1 MSARREWKC
10 AIRHCFVI
18 SITDWRHA
26 LGSAWPRGFMPD
38 ATFSAM
44 RQSIIDGAPDTAS
57 GLAQQA
63 VSSGIAPIDA
73 INQGFVVGMHDMGDQ
88 FARGQMYLPDMMAS
102 AEAMRAAMA
111 VLDPELKKLG
121 TERPMA
127 GVVVLGTTKGD
138 IHEIG
143 KILVGTLLTAHGFR
157 VHDLGV
163 DIAGEKFAAKA
174 QEFNADIVGVSA
186 LLTTTMR
193 NQKSVVEALEKAGL
207 RPQVKIMVGGA
218 PVTRRWAEEIG
229 ADGYAKD
236 AMSAV
241 DLARQLME
249 QKTQAAVGEPV

>member
-1 MSARREWKC
+1 MS
-10 AIRHCFVI
+10 
-18 SITDWRHA
+18 D
-26 LGSAWPRGFMPD
+26 
-38 ATFSAM
+38 TFCAM
-44 RQSIIDGAPDTAS
+44 RQSIIDGAPETAS
-57 GLAQQA
+57 ELAQRLVA
-63 VSSGIAPIDA
+63 AGIAPLDA
-73 INQGFVVGMHDMGDQ
+73 INNGYVPGMQAVGEQ
-88 FARGQMYLPDMMAS
+88 FAQGKMFLPDMMAS

-143 KILVGTLLTAHGFR
+143 KILVGTLLSANGFR

-163 DIAGEKFAAKA
+163 DVAGEKFAAKA
-174 QEFNADIVGVSA
+174 RELNADIVGVSA

-193 NQKSVVEALEKAGL
+193 NQRGVVEALVKAGL
-207 RPQVKIMVGGA
+207 RSQVKVMVGGA

-241 DLARQLME
+241 GLARSLME
-249 QKTQAAVGEPV
+249 QKAQLVPEPV

>member
-1 MSARREWKC
+1 
-10 AIRHCFVI
+10 
-18 SITDWRHA
+18 
-26 LGSAWPRGFMPD
+26 MPD
-38 ATFSAM
+38 DNFSAM
-44 RQSIIDGAPDTAS
+44 RQSVIDGAPDTAA

-73 INQGFVVGMHDMGDQ
+73 INLGYVPGMQAVGEQ

-102 AEAMRAAMA
+102 SEAMRAAMA

-121 TERPMA
+121 AERPMA

-163 DIAGEKFAAKA
+163 DVSGEKFAAQA
-174 QEFNADIVGVSA
+174 RELHADIVGVSA

-207 RPQVKIMVGGA
+207 RSQVKIMVGGA

-241 DLARQLME
+241 ALARQLMAE
-249 QKTQAAVGEPV
+249 KTQSVVAEPA

>member
-1 MSARREWKC
+1 
-10 AIRHCFVI
+10 
-18 SITDWRHA
+18 
-26 LGSAWPRGFMPD
+26 MPD
-38 ATFSAM
+38 NTFSAM

-57 GLAQQA
+57 MLAQQA
-63 VSSGIAPIDA
+63 IAAGMAPLDA
-73 INQGFVVGMHDMGDQ
+73 INNGYVSGMHYVGEQ
-88 FARGQMYLPDMMAS
+88 FARGQMFLPDMMAS

-127 GVVVLGTTKGD
+127 GIVLLGTTKGD

-143 KILVGTLLTAHGFR
+143 KTLVGMLLTAHGFC

-163 DIAGEKFAAKA
+163 DVAGETFAAKA
-174 QEFNADIVGVSA
+174 RELRADIVGVSA

-193 NQKSVVEALEKAGL
+193 NQKGVIESLEKAGL
-207 RPQVKIMVGGA
+207 RSQVKVMVGGA

-236 AMSAV
+236 AMTAV
-241 DLARQLME
+241 ALARELMGRPLIG
-249 QKTQAAVGEPV
+249 QKTQSSVTVQA

>member
-1 MSARREWKC
+1 
-10 AIRHCFVI
+10 
-18 SITDWRHA
+18 
-26 LGSAWPRGFMPD
+26 MPND
-38 ATFSAM
+38 TLSAM

-57 GLAQQA
+57 SLAAMALA
-63 VSSGIAPIDA
+63 VGMAPIEA
-73 INQGFVVGMHDMGDQ
+73 INNGYVPGMHDVGEQ

-111 VLDPELKKLG
+111 VLDPELRRLG

-127 GVVVLGTTKGD
+127 GVVILGTTKGD

-143 KILVGTLLTAHGFR
+143 KILVGTLLTAHGFQ

-163 DIAGEKFAAKA
+163 DVTGEKFAAKA
-174 QEFNADIVGVSA
+174 RELKADIVGVSA

-193 NQKSVVEALEKAGL
+193 NQKGVVEALEKEGM
-207 RPQVKIMVGGA
+207 RSHVRVMVGGA

-241 DLARQLME
+241 TLARELMQ
-249 QKTQAAVGEPV
+249 QKAQAVS

>member
-1 MSARREWKC
+1 MQVTDRCAVGKVKSGAGAGRRGQVLGGLRRIMS
-10 AIRHCFVI
+10 IDCF
-18 SITDWRHA
+18 
-26 LGSAWPRGFMPD
+26 L
-38 ATFSAM
+38 AM
-44 RQSIIDGAPDTAS
+44 KQSIVDGAPDTAS
-57 GLAQQA
+57 ELAQQA
-63 VSSGIAPIDA
+63 LASGIAPLEAIDHGYVPGM
-73 INQGFVVGMHDMGDQ
+73 QEVGER
-88 FARGQMYLPDMMAS
+88 FARGQMFLPDMMAS

-143 KILVGTLLTAHGFR
+143 KILVGTLLTAHGFQ

-163 DIAGEKFAAKA
+163 DVAGEKFAAKA
-174 QEFNADIVGVSA
+174 RELEADIVGVSA

-193 NQKSVVEALEKAGL
+193 NQKTVIEALERSGIRA
-207 RPQVKIMVGGA
+207 QVKVMVGGA
-218 PVTRRWAEEIG
+218 PVTRRWADEIG

-241 DLARQLME
+241 ALARDLMP
-249 QKTQAAVGEPV
+249 QKPTS

>member
-1 MSARREWKC
+1 
-10 AIRHCFVI
+10 
-18 SITDWRHA
+18 
-26 LGSAWPRGFMPD
+26 MPD
-38 ATFSAM
+38 DHFSAM

-57 GLAQQA
+57 GLAQLA
-63 VSSGIAPIDA
+63 VSAGVSPIDA
-73 INQGFVVGMHDMGDQ
+73 INHGYVPGMHDVGEQ

-121 TERPMA
+121 KERPMA
-127 GVVVLGTTKGD
+127 GIVLLGTTKGD

-143 KILVGTLLTAHGFR
+143 KILVGTLLTAHGFC

-163 DIAGEKFAAKA
+163 DVAGEKFAAKA
-174 QEFNADIVGVSA
+174 QELHADIVGVSA

-207 RPQVKIMVGGA
+207 RPRIKIMVGGA

-236 AMSAV
+236 AMRAV
-241 DLARQLME
+241 ALAQELMQ
-249 QKTQAAVGEPV
+249 QKLQTVS